1 MNLCSEKAV
10 FHIIS
15 LSLVL
20 VSCCLSRRPSR
31 VAGDTWNEGE
41 ERYYF
46 SGFGDTVKTKSK
58 ELILFLRTTR
68 GAFLHSFL
76 DAKLILKPTV
86 PRNPIKHI
94 CTDLIQLTIA
104 FRDTKGWL
112 VSLVKM
118 GRLERR

>member
-1 MNLCSEKAV
+1 MNLCGEKTV
-10 FHIIS
+10 FHIVS
-15 LSLVL
+15 LSFVL
-20 VSCCLSRRPSR
+20 VSCCLSRRPSG

-46 SGFGDTVKTKSK
+46 SDFGETVKTKSE
-58 ELILFLRTTR
+58 ELILSLRTTC
-68 GAFLHSFL
+68 GAFLHQFL
-76 DAKLILKPTV
+76 DTKQILKPRV

-94 CTDLIQLTIA
+94 CTALIQLSIA

>member
-1 MNLCSEKAV
+1 MNLCGQKTV
-10 FHIIS
+10 LHIVS
-15 LSLVL
+15 LSFVL
-20 VSCCLSRRPSR
+20 VSCCLSRRPSG

-46 SGFGDTVKTKSK
+46 SGFGDTVKTKS
-58 ELILFLRTTR
+58 EEMILSLRTTR
-68 GAFLHSFL
+68 GAFLCRFL
-76 DAKLILKPTV
+76 DTKQILKPIV

-94 CTDLIQLTIA
+94 CTALIQLPIA

-112 VSLVKM
+112 GSLVKM